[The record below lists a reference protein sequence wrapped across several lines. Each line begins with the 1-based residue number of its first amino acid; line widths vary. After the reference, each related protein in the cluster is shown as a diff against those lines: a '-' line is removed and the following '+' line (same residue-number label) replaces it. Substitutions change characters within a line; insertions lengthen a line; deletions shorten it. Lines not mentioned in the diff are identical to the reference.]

1 MKSIYIRGGD
11 AKEPGVLVLKEHL
24 ENKGHRVVRRKDGQ
38 DYDVVVCWG
47 ASMRDPLVKR
57 VPALNGH
64 VNSFDKYAALDRF
77 VKAGIRTPEFFSVE
91 RGMHHEYN
99 DPFPWFARKFHHEKG
114 NDIRVCRT
122 RKDVERVFENR
133 SHDFF
138 SVYIPHDQELRAWVY
153 KNKVFAVYHKQYRV
167 HDVENYKRM
176 EFRSELRDDLLN
188 ERALIAPATNAV
200 EALRMDFG
208 AVDILHGEDGK
219 YYVLEV
225 NSMPDISSTIRV
237 SGIRLA
243 NIISDWAQAQR

>member
-24 ENKGHRVVRRKDGQ
+24 ENKGHRIVRRKDGV

-47 ASMRDPLVKR
+47 CSMRDPLVKR
-57 VPALNGH
+57 VPALNAN
-64 VNSFDKYAALDRF
+64 VNKYNKLEALLQFGKVGANIPIIKTYDNRLPLDQ
-77 VKAGIRTPEFFSVE
+77 G
-91 RGMHHEYN
+91 
-99 DPFPWFARKFHHEKG
+99 PWLGRNLSHEKG
-114 NDIRVCRT
+114 KDIVVYETWRDVQMSSP
-122 RKDVERVFENR
+122 KDFYVR
-133 SHDFF
+133 
-138 SVYIPHDQELRAWVY
+138 YIPNDQELRVWVY
-153 KNKVFAVYHKQYRV
+153 KEKAFAVYHKQYRV
-167 HDVENYKRM
+167 HDIENYKRM
-176 EFRSELRDDLLN
+176 ELRSELRDDLLN
-188 ERALIAPATNAV
+188 ERNFVKPAIYAV
-200 EALRMDFG
+200 EALKMDFG